1 MNSFMNEIE
10 TIYQK
15 SSSSG
20 TWFCEDYIKLPNR
33 ATSYGDGLFETM
45 VWSQDNIRF
54 FEKHLKRLSE
64 GMEFLGMDASMINS
78 EELISLLKK
87 TIPGERKRIR
97 WTVFRAGAGKYTPEE
112 SAVIQLLQIAPAT
125 VVSEIK
131 RYTDVSRNVQLFA
144 NPWSKY
150 KTLNALPYIIANKEK
165 SERGLDEMILL
176 DHRGYISEASIANIF
191 WVKSGTYFTPAL
203 TCGCIDGVSRQ
214 VLIDY
219 LNSSEIPLEVGEF
232 KLDELHT
239 AEQVVVTNSSGVS
252 YLERFKDRMFSTKP
266 IEFLKLIFD

>member
-15 SSSSG
+15 PSSSG

-54 FEKHLKRLSE
+54 YEKHLNRLSE
-64 GMEFLGMDASMINS
+64 GMDFLGMDASMINS
-78 EELISLLKK
+78 AELISLLKK

-131 RYTDVSRNVQLFA
+131 RHADVSRNVQLFA
-144 NPWSKY
+144 SPWSKF

-165 SERGLDEMILL
+165 SERRLDEMILL

-203 TCGCIDGVSRQ
+203 SCGCIEGVSRQ

-219 LNSSEIPLEVGEF
+219 LNLREIPLEVGEF
-232 KLDELHT
+232 KLDELYT
-239 AEQVVVTNSSGVS
+239 AEQVFVTNSSGVS

>member
-15 SSSSG
+15 SSYSESWALG
-20 TWFCEDYIKLPNR
+20 EYIKLPNR

-45 VWSQDNIRF
+45 VWSQDKIRF

-131 RYTDVSRNVQLFA
+131 RYADVSRNVQLFA
-144 NPWSKY
+144 SPWSKF

-191 WVKSGTYFTPAL
+191 WLKSGTYFTPSL
-203 TCGCIDGVSRQ
+203 SCGCIDGVSRQ

-219 LNSSEIPLEVGEF
+219 FESSKIPLEIGEF
-232 KLDELHT
+232 KLDELYT
-239 AEQVVVTNSSGVS
+239 AEQVFVTNSSGIS
-252 YLERFKDRMFSTKP
+252 YLESIQDMKFSTQP
-266 IEFLKLIFD
+266 ILNLKLIFD